1 MYASEQ
7 GFCNSVS
14 KSLVLS
20 EALPLSHPF
29 CSFCAWCISA
39 GNAPCA
45 KTAKN
50 LSGRLRRPCSG
61 TTPLSRPLH
70 NLLLARLLIL
80 NLLRVSIGRIFS
92 ISAALDQ
99 HVEGR
104 HQQEGQNR

>member
-7 GFCNSVS
+7 GFCNSGS
-14 KSLVLS
+14 NSLVQA
-20 EALPLSHPF
+20 EAEPLPHPS

-50 LSGRLRRPCSG
+50 LSGRRRRPCSG

-80 NLLRVSIGRIFS
+80 NRLCVSIGGVFS

-104 HQQEGQNR
+104 HQ